1 MSTRLNYMYT
11 FFFFKINKHTPM
23 YSMDIK
29 GPVHPKLI
37 FQFCVEAR
45 GAKSPFQLLVPFLDS
60 TVEIPALMTI
70 NACCGH
76 DENSPCTSGR
86 LNEY

>member
-29 GPVHPKLI
+29 GSVHPKLI

-45 GAKSPFQLLVPFLDS
+45 GLNHPSSFLYLSWTPLLRSLHSLP
-60 TVEIPALMTI
+60 
-70 NACCGH
+70 
-76 DENSPCTSGR
+76 
-86 LNEY
+86 